1 MSDAHKETAVSV
13 MRKINVTCEANELQI
28 DWTSRVCV
36 GVCAC
41 AWSCTINI
49 EIIKLQFN
57 KLNGREHKYLSWQM
71 CACHPYNL
79 IMRKPLKLLN
89 CTKAKMDGCDTWGVL
104 KWVWLVEGSASL
116 FTSFLI

>member
-1 MSDAHKETAVSV
+1 
-13 MRKINVTCEANELQI
+13 
-28 DWTSRVCV
+28 
-36 GVCAC
+36 
-41 AWSCTINI
+41 
-49 EIIKLQFN
+49 
-57 KLNGREHKYLSWQM
+57 M